1 MNFFTEISFAGALV
15 SLLFLAYTLAF
26 YKIESTGKKCI
37 AALMLI
43 SFYLFSYDYLFALS
57 QFKILSCLFLLYF
70 PFIYSLYPIAYRYL
84 VFISGDKND
93 RLIISVFNLLPFVM
107 FFVIL
112 VFYFS
117 LPGNQQNLLIYPD
130 FPGSG
135 ESFTFLSLFQIFLF
149 AVYYFQFAVFI
160 LIFIRLYKT
169 HKKRKSE
176 LLRSGKPFLP
186 DWIFL
191 LVSANLIYEVI
202 YALAFI
208 LFNLQYYNHL
218 FSQLANLLLLIVVIV
233 VSLKHDSLLL
243 ELRLNSSPN
252 INSFLNKIQDVI
264 TPEETHEIISVL
276 LKLMNEEKIYRNP
289 NLKLEL
295 LAKKIALPV
304 NKLSRVINTNYLMN
318 FSQFVNKYRIEEAIE
333 LLNNP
338 SVRIEEIYL
347 KVGYYTRS
355 TFNRAFKIHTGQ
367 TPPDYFKSHH

>member
-1 MNFFTEISFAGALV
+1 
-15 SLLFLAYTLAF
+15 
-26 YKIESTGKKCI
+26 
-37 AALMLI
+37 
-43 SFYLFSYDYLFALS
+43 
-57 QFKILSCLFLLYF
+57 
-70 PFIYSLYPIAYRYL
+70 
-84 VFISGDKND
+84 
-93 RLIISVFNLLPFVM
+93 
-107 FFVIL
+107 
-112 VFYFS
+112 
-117 LPGNQQNLLIYPD
+117 
-130 FPGSG
+130 
-135 ESFTFLSLFQIFLF
+135 
-149 AVYYFQFAVFI
+149 
-160 LIFIRLYKT
+160 
-169 HKKRKSE
+169 

-191 LVSANLIYEVI
+191 LVSANIIYEVI

-367 TPPDYFKSHH
+367 TPTDYFKSHH